1 MNSKTIAKLSALF
14 VVLLFATVSAFAQG
28 LSTVYVDVTNG
39 SDTYTGANP
48 TNSPAGTGPKASI
61 NAGLGAL
68 ANNGTL
74 VIFAGTYA
82 GGDNANGDVNIN
94 TTTYTRLT
102 SGLTIEVRQLGGNN
116 EVRLS
121 AGNFIFNVSG
131 GTLTVTSTGGTEYFN
146 INAGNLTLGSATNNS
161 TVAIASSATFRIRSG
176 GIITIW
182 GTSGFSG
189 QAPQKGT
196 NLSLVYNGGG
206 SFTAGPEAAYGSYG
220 AGTLT
225 VGKTAGSV
233 TFPAAMTFTGFAT
246 GTVDGA
252 DNVIVVSGGDAVFS
266 GAITIGNVG
275 SSTVTPTAGD
285 INASGSSNV
294 TFNGPVT
301 MTVLGA
307 AAQAAGDISNV
318 ENSGTGTVAFNG
330 GVTWNAAYNLVA
342 NTTFAPG
349 AGTSLV
355 RNTGTGSISFAST
368 VTLSTSAI
376 TANEAISIVV
386 NVDNTAAGSVSF
398 AQPISAPTTFVTTST
413 NLRSFSVAATNGAA
427 GSLTISGTLR
437 GSVTNGASGSVTIN
451 GVTTI
456 GGNLVNGSTGS
467 IAINGATTITGA
479 LTNTAAASGTIT
491 VAAATSAGGVLTNGA
506 GKTIA
511 LGGNVLTLSGNVAHL
526 TNGGSITASTGGG
539 INLTNTGAA
548 SFDGGTLSNVTM
560 SGSGT
565 TTFSTNAITVTNLT
579 ASAGTLAVAIGT
591 TANSVTVNGGTL
603 TVGDAVIL
611 RTTNFTQSSGT
622 VTLGGGA
629 TGTLRVDGD
638 LNRTAGTFTA
648 NTGSTLSFQGSSTQN
663 LNGGPLFQVV
673 NLTFNNT
680 GGTITLG
687 QSIRAS
693 GTVTIS
699 AGTNLS
705 LGTLNIILNSAAA
718 SMSNSGTYS
727 ASGGGGVVIG
737 GATTIGSGGFAGN
750 GINIAAAG
758 TGQYSFITVDVGA
771 GNWASVSGT
780 ATRFTGNLTLVTGEL
795 RITDESD
802 FGPLGSSARI
812 IRNVESSAGIT
823 IPGTGTFNTANVQ
836 YDLEYIGTLTANRAT
851 GSELNANARSWTINV
866 DGDGSDTD
874 DDISTGAQFFVELPG
889 GTNTVFAG
897 PLTIGR
903 LASVRIAT
911 NLANVSFE
919 LSGTG
924 VTHTIAG
931 QLTTADAGDDILI
944 SGASVTING
953 STATADYAAIGNIRI
968 SSATGCTISNVQA
981 FLGTFTTMAGSVVS
995 LGMGSTNAT
1004 ATVLPTEQRIVG
1016 AVTLGGSSLTLTS
1029 NIEAQAGVAFNAGTL
1044 NFGTFNLQ
1052 LTTAG
1057 DFTQGG
1063 GAAGYT
1069 TAGGFLVMNR
1079 AGAMLTIGN
1088 SAATA
1093 LPNLRVLANTTLAAA
1108 GRVSGLLDIGVS
1120 TAAMPTLTLGANNL
1134 TFSGTA
1140 INVNASGAGTAV
1152 LSDNAAGDAG
1162 DLVITGTAV
1171 TITANTN
1178 VTIEELD
1185 YNPGGAGTGTGTLT
1199 FASTSTASRT
1209 FIISDEFTT
1218 VGTAPTVATGINVL
1232 SLRGDA
1238 TTPHV
1243 LGANTV
1249 VTSTGAGWLELQ
1261 GSAAGIL
1268 STVTSATT
1276 RPVVQKLR
1284 IAAAATLTATHR
1296 LRVTN
1301 ALDLT
1306 AGAFTVDANLL
1317 ELGDGTNPV
1326 AITRRVGT
1334 ATLVNAPT
1342 FTSGSVMNVNYA
1354 ITAGS
1359 NADVTTGNELPGSA
1373 TALNDLTINNPDVS
1387 AGPPANPYNI
1397 TLNKSI
1403 TVNGTLNLVA
1413 GELDVAT
1420 FTCTIAAGATINRSG
1435 GSFETFGG
1443 ATDAPTVTTYN
1454 LIYSSGAAVT
1464 AGREFRS
1471 GIINLTVQSSA
1482 APAPTTLTL
1491 AAAATL
1497 TGNLILNSDGGGI
1510 DLSGFNLT
1518 VQGNVTVTAG
1528 SFTNSSATTSE
1539 LRLAGTTA
1547 QTITVPSAGLTL
1559 PYATG
1564 TGGVSLRLNN
1574 AAGFTLTGGNLSM
1587 STNAGRTAGGIIYF
1601 DNGVLNAG
1609 TLSVV
1614 LGQTTTSQGFQR
1626 TSGWVLGNVRHSIP
1640 GGAGSPTVYAN
1651 GRFEFPVGSATQ
1663 YRPAAIV
1670 FTNNY
1675 PANNPTTI
1683 DVRHVDAS
1691 PEGSVGLPVLDP
1703 STNKRIGG
1711 YPGFYWLVSTT
1722 TSMGAQ
1728 AFDIE
1733 VVGTNL
1739 GRPFTD
1745 VSDLRIIRR
1754 FDGSA
1759 DINAW
1764 SIQGSGANYSNIL
1777 ATPTPGDS
1785 IVTVRTT
1792 QSTGGIVT
1800 QGARFTIGIP
1810 TRPPSFTLAPTT
1822 ANVNENSQLSLQY
1835 TAIPND
1841 VGETI
1846 TYSLVNP
1853 PSGASIN
1860 ATTGAFTWTPTYAQA
1875 GNYTI
1880 TVSATDGEFTVTTT
1894 TAVTVVNVN
1903 RRPVFTAVS
1912 ARTITD
1918 RDTLKVQLQAT
1929 DPDGD
1934 ALTYSFVSITPAAS
1948 ANPTVSATG
1957 ALQWKPAF
1965 ADAGRAY
1972 TIRARVTDG
1981 VSTGAGDVPG
1991 VDTVSISVTVNRSR
2005 VRGDVSGDGTISAFD
2020 ASLVLQH
2027 VTGIAVLTDPAA
2039 LYAADASNNGTIS
2052 AFDAALILQHVA
2064 GITQIPP
2071 AAGGQSG
2078 ASLRKIDGSTIDAA
2092 PLGSVSWTSPAATEV
2107 PEVITMGLKTSSDAS
2122 GVYAIEVVS
2131 AINESMV
2138 SVENVASKLP
2148 SDWQLFY
2155 HVANGELRI
2164 AMAGVTPIA
2173 GGEFATVTFRLK
2185 DKAARVN
2192 FTSSTMLNERAGSTD
2207 AVELAAV
2214 PTVFQLDQNYPNPFN
2229 PSTTIKYQL
2238 PQQTSVMLVIYNVQ
2252 GQKVR
2257 TLVSEEQKA
2266 GFYSVQWDGKN
2277 DAGVQVSSGFY
2288 IYRIQAGTF
2297 HATQKM
2303 LLMK

>member
-14 VVLLFATVSAFAQG
+14 VVLLFAAVSAFAQG

-48 TNSPAGTGPKASI
+48 TNSPAGSGPKASI

-74 VIFAGTYA
+74 VIFAGTYN
-82 GGDNANGDVNIN
+82 GGDNAGGDVNIN

-102 SGLTIEVRQLGGNN
+102 TGLTIEVRQLGGNN
-116 EVRLS
+116 EVLLS
-121 AGNFIFNVSG
+121 AGNFMYNVSG

-146 INAGNLTLGSATNNS
+146 IAAGNLTLGSATNNS

-176 GIITIW
+176 GTITIW
-182 GTSGFSG
+182 GTSGFSNL
-189 QAPQKGT
+189 APQKGT

-220 AGTLT
+220 TGTLT
-225 VGKTAGSV
+225 VNKSAGTSV

-246 GTVDGA
+246 GTGDGA

-266 GAITIGNVG
+266 GAVTIGATATTG
-275 SSTVTPTAGD
+275 GGPFAGD
-285 INASGSSNV
+285 IIVSGSSNAR
-294 TFNGPVT
+294 FNGPVT
-301 MTVLGA
+301 LTVLGGA
-307 AAQAAGDISNV
+307 AGAAGDISNI
-318 ENSGTGTVAFNG
+318 ENSGTGTVAFNA
-330 GVTWNAAYNLVA
+330 GVTWNAASNA
-342 NTTFAPG
+342 ATRTFASG
-349 AGTSLV
+349 AGTSIVL
-355 RNTGTGSISFAST
+355 NTAGGSVTFAST
-368 VTLSTSAI
+368 VTLSTSTVSTSTDADVI
-376 TANEAISIVV
+376 LTV
-386 NVDNTAAGSVSF
+386 NIDNTAAGTVSF
-398 AQPISAPTTFVTTST
+398 SQPIAAANTTASPTGTTRNRNFVISGT
-413 NLRSFSVAATNGAA
+413 NSAA

-437 GSVTNGASGSVTIN
+437 GSVTNAAGGSVTIN
-451 GVTTI
+451 GATTI
-456 GGNLVNGSTGS
+456 SGSLVNASTGTV
-467 IAINGATTITGA
+467 AINAATTITGA
-479 LTNTAAASGTIT
+479 LTNTAAASGSITIT
-491 VAAATSAGGVLTNGA
+491 AATSVGGVLTNGA
-506 GKTIA
+506 GKTIT

-539 INLTNTGAA
+539 LNLTNTGAA
-548 SFDGGTLSNVTM
+548 SFNGGTLSNVTM

-565 TTFSTNAITVTNLT
+565 TTFGTNAITVTNLT
-579 ASAGTLAVAIGT
+579 AS
-591 TANSVTVNGGTL
+591 GGTL
-603 TVGDAVIL
+603 TVAIGTVASSVTVSGGTLTVSNAVTL
-611 RTTNFTQSSGT
+611 RTTNFTQSGGT

-629 TGTLRVDGD
+629 SGTLRVDGD

-648 NTGSTLSFQGSSTQN
+648 AAGSTLSFQGSSTQN

-693 GTVTIS
+693 GTVTIA
-699 AGTNLS
+699 AGTNLA

-718 SMSNSGTYS
+718 SMSNSGTYT

-780 ATRFTGNLTLVTGEL
+780 AARFTGNLTLVTGEL
-795 RITDESD
+795 RITDGSD
-802 FGPLGSSARI
+802 FGPAGSSARI

-866 DGDGSDTD
+866 NGDPDGDG
-874 DDISTGAQFFVELPG
+874 DISTGAQRFVELPG
-889 GTNTVFAG
+889 ATSTVFAG

-911 NLANVSFE
+911 NAANVSFE

-924 VTHTIAG
+924 ITHTIAG
-931 QLTTADAGDDILI
+931 QLTTADAGDDILV

-981 FLGTFTTMAGSVVS
+981 FLGTFTTMAGSVVR

-1004 ATVLPTEQRIVG
+1004 SAVLPTEQRIAG

-1029 NIEAQAGVAFNAGTL
+1029 NIEARAGVAFNAGAL

-1069 TAGGFLVMNR
+1069 SGGGFLVMNR
-1079 AGAMLTIGN
+1079 AGAALTIGN
-1088 SAATA
+1088 AAATA
-1093 LPNLRVLANTTLAAA
+1093 LPNLRVLANTTLAAS

-1134 TFSGTA
+1134 TFTGTA
-1140 INVNASGAGTAV
+1140 INVDATGAGTAV
-1152 LSDNAAGDAG
+1152 VSDGVAGDAG
-1162 DLVITGTAV
+1162 DLIITGSAV
-1171 TITANTN
+1171 TITANTG

-1199 FASTSTASRT
+1199 FASTSATTGRT

-1218 VGTAPTVATGINVL
+1218 VGTSVTVATGINVL
-1232 SLRGDA
+1232 SLEGDA

-1243 LGANTV
+1243 LGANTT
-1249 VTSTGAGWLELQ
+1249 VTSTGDGWLQLN
-1261 GSAAGIL
+1261 GTAAGIL
-1268 STVTSATT
+1268 SSVTSSTT

-1284 IAAAATLTATHR
+1284 VSAAATLTATHR

-1306 AGAFTVDANLL
+1306 AGAFTVSANLL
-1317 ELGDGTNPV
+1317 ELGDGTNPIT
-1326 AITRRVGT
+1326 ITRRLNS
-1334 ATLVNAPT
+1334 ATLANAAT
-1342 FTSGSVMNVNYA
+1342 FTSGSAVDVVYVQVDN
-1354 ITAGS
+1354 TG
-1359 NADVTTGNELPGSA
+1359 NADIVMGNEAPASIR
-1373 TALNDLTINNPDVS
+1373 NLTINNRDVD
-1387 AGPPANPYNI
+1387 ATQDNV
-1397 TLNKSI
+1397 TLNASK
-1403 TVNGTLNLVA
+1403 TVTGTLFLVA
-1413 GELDVAT
+1413 GELDVAG
-1420 FTCTIAAGATINRSG
+1420 FTLTIGAGGTINRSG
-1435 GSFETFGG
+1435 GRFETTGG
-1443 ATDAPTVTTYN
+1443 QTDAPTVTSYN
-1454 LIYSSGAAVT
+1454 LIYSSGT
-1464 AGREFRS
+1464 GITPGTEFRT

-1482 APAPTTLTL
+1482 VPAATTLNLTSS
-1491 AAAATL
+1491 ATL
-1497 TGNLILNSDGGGI
+1497 TGNLTLNSDGGGI
-1510 DLSGFNLT
+1510 NLSGFNLT

-1528 SFTNSSATTSE
+1528 SFTNSSATTTSE
-1539 LRLAGTTA
+1539 LRLAGSTA

-1559 PYATG
+1559 PYATQA
-1564 TGGVSLRLNN
+1564 VSLRLNN

-1587 STNAGRTAGGIIYF
+1587 STNTGRTAGGIIYF

-1614 LGQTTTSQGFQR
+1614 LGQTTTGQGFQR
-1626 TSGWVLGNVRHSIP
+1626 TNGWVLGNVRHSIP

-1670 FTNNY
+1670 FTSSY

-1691 PEGSVGLPVLDP
+1691 PEGSRGLPVLDP

-1728 AFDIE
+1728 AFDVE

-1759 DINAW
+1759 DINTW

-1810 TRPPSFTLAPTT
+1810 TRPPSFTLAPAT
-1822 ANVNENSQLSLQY
+1822 ATVNENSQLSLQY

-1853 PSGASIN
+1853 PSGASIHPS
-1860 ATTGAFTWTPTYAQA
+1860 TGVFTWTPTYAQA

-1903 RRPVFTAVS
+1903 RKPVFTAVS

-1918 RDTLKVQLQAT
+1918 KDTLKVQLQAT

-1934 ALTYSFVSITPAAS
+1934 ALTYSFVSIVPTAS

-1957 ALQWKPAF
+1957 ALQWKPVF
-1965 ADAGRAY
+1965 ADAGRTY

-1981 VSTGAGDVPG
+1981 VSTGAGEVPG

-2064 GITQIPP
+2064 GIIRIPP
-2071 AAGGQSG
+2071 VAGGQSG
-2078 ASLRKIDGSTIDAA
+2078 ASLRKVDGSTIDAA

-2192 FTSSTMLNERAGSTD
+2192 FTSSTMLNERASSTD

-2214 PTVFQLDQNYPNPFN
+2214 PTVFQLEQNYPNPFN
-2229 PSTTIKYQL
+2229 PSTTIKYQI
-2238 PQQTSVMLVIYNVQ
+2238 PQQSSVMLVIYNVQ

-2266 GFYSVQWDGKN
+2266 GFYSLQWDGKN
-2277 DAGVQVSSGFY
+2277 DAGVLVSSGFY

-2297 HATQKM
+2297 NATQKM